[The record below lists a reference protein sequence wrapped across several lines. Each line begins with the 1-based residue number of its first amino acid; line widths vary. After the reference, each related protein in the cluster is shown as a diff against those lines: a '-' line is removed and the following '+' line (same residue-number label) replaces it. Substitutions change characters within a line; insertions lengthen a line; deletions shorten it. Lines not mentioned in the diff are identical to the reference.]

1 MASPGNPNQP
11 SPPPPSFDMAKFLMP
26 PTSPSQPQS
35 HIPYPPPPTS
45 SSYPPPALGPAH
57 FNYAPA
63 HTSPF
68 THQDHLLSQRSLS
81 YPTPLLQPPSPNAG
95 AHLMALL
102 SPFPQPSLGPSEI
115 PAPSSGSTPGVP
127 ARMPSSKVPRGR
139 PLEGDCVVYDVDD
152 RWAGEVQPQLE
163 VTPITKYASDP
174 QLVLG
179 RQIAVNQSYICYGL
193 KQGNIRVLN
202 INTASRSL
210 LRGHTQRITDMVFFA
225 EDVHL
230 LASASTD
237 GRIYVWKVS
246 ESLEE
251 DTKQQIIGNIVIAI
265 QLTGEKSVHPRVCWH
280 CHKQEILVVGI
291 GERVLRID
299 TTKVGKGEHYS
310 AEEPLMCPVNSL
322 IEGIQFVGKHD
333 GEVTD
338 LSMCQWMTSRLVSSS
353 VDGTIK
359 IWEDR
364 KTQPLAVLRPYDGHP
379 VSSAAFVTSPY
390 RPDHII
396 LITAGPLNRELKVW
410 ASASEEGW
418 LLPSHD
424 ELWKCTQTLDLRSS
438 SEPHVQDAFFN
449 QVLVLP
455 QAGLLLLANAKKNA
469 IYAVHLEYG
478 PNPTSTRMDYLAEF
492 TVTMPILSFTGV
504 SDTSPYREHV
514 IQVYCVQTQ
523 AIQQYALDLH
533 LCLPPL
539 EKMGLEKSDPDVSCD
554 AMNVEGLTAADA
566 SEIKPTEFP
575 SAASAPK
582 ITERTSSPDV
592 TETVRF
598 PISSASV
605 EMTAPQAVTSFD
617 DDSRTINVAPP
628 TSQPDSHVVAPAPLP
643 PLSPRLSPKISG
655 FRSPSGGS
663 DSGLP
668 FNNHTGNEQVM
679 NSSAD
684 RQVESVPAQI
694 SDVALTKDESRNDE
708 KKVSQ
713 DNASSMLNHPVAFT
727 QPTHLI
733 TPSEILRAVS
743 SSETSF
749 LGGKSEEEANAQD
762 VVVNSEAGNTPEEIK
777 VVADTGFTQED
788 EFSPE
793 EQTQDFVA
801 ESRERIFSSQISDL
815 GLEMA
820 RESRDLSQTLAE
832 ANPVA
837 GCGLMEPPGSGD
849 VEEIHDSSKYVCEK
863 VSEPGMAATVIPG
876 PISNG
881 KSKKQKGRNSQV
893 SGPSSSSPS
902 ASNSTDSYN
911 EAVASSSLPSMEA
924 AFPQI
929 VAMQDKL
936 NQLMNMQKEMKKQM
950 TATVNMPITKE
961 GRRLEASLGRS
972 MEKTVKA
979 NNEAFWARFQEESFK
994 NEKLVQDRMQ
1004 QITNLLNNLLNW
1016 DMPAIVK
1023 KELATVQASVVR
1035 AIMPA
1040 VEKTVSSAITESFQR
1055 GVGDKA
1061 VSQLE
1066 KSVNSKL
1073 EATVTRQILAQFQTS
1088 GRQAIQDALKS
1099 TLEASVIPAFEMS
1112 CKAMFEQVDATF
1124 QKGIVEHSTA
1134 AQQHLES
1141 VHSPLA
1147 LALRDAINSAS
1158 SMTRSL
1164 SGDLAETQRKLLALA
1179 VAGVN
1184 SPVNL
1189 LATELSNGPLGGLQE
1204 KVDKPFDP
1212 TKELSRLI
1220 SELKYE
1226 EAFTLALQRSDVSF
1240 VSWLCS
1246 QVNLHRILTITPLP
1260 LSQGVLLSL
1269 LQQLACD
1276 INKDTP
1282 RKLSWMT
1289 DVAGAINPSDPL
1301 IAVHVRPIF
1310 EQVYQ
1315 ILSHQRT
1322 LPTNASP
1329 ELSSIR
1335 LLMHVINSMLM
1346 TSK

>member
-1 MASPGNPNQP
+1 VAKFFMPPPTPSPPQAHI
-11 SPPPPSFDMAKFLMP
+11 SYPPPPS
-26 PTSPSQPQS
+26 
-35 HIPYPPPPTS
+35 S
-45 SSYPPPALGPAH
+45 SSYPPPTVGPGH
-57 FNYAPA
+57 FPYSPPQ
-63 HTSPF
+63 TSPF
-68 THQDHLLSQRSLS
+68 NHQERLLSQRSLS
-81 YPTPLLQPPSPNAG
+81 YPTPLHHPPSPNAG

-102 SPFPQPSLGPSEI
+102 SSLPQPSSGPSEL
-115 PAPSSGSTPGVP
+115 PAPSSVLAPGVP
-127 ARMPSSKVPRGR
+127 ARMPSSKIPRGR
-139 PLEGDCVVYDVDD
+139 HLVGDCVVYDVDV
-152 RWAGEVQPQLE
+152 RLAGEVQPQLE
-163 VTPITKYASDP
+163 VTPITKYGSDP

-251 DTKQQIIGNIVIAI
+251 DNKQQITGNIVIAI
-265 QLTGEKSVHPRVCWH
+265 QLTQEESVHPRVCWH

-291 GERVLRID
+291 GEHVLRID
-299 TTKVGKGEHYS
+299 TSKVGKGELYS
-310 AEEPLMCPVNSL
+310 AEEPLMCPVDNL
-322 IEGIQFVGKHD
+322 IEGVQFVGKHD

-364 KTQPLAVLRPYDGHP
+364 KTLPLAVLRPYDGHP
-379 VSSAAFVTSPY
+379 VSSAAFVTSPH

-396 LITAGPLNRELKVW
+396 LLTAGPLNRELKVW
-410 ASASEEGW
+410 VSASEEGW
-418 LLPSHD
+418 LLPSDD

-449 QVLVLP
+449 QILVLP

-504 SDTSPYREHV
+504 SDISPYGEHV

-523 AIQQYALDLH
+523 AIQQYALDLF

-539 EKMGLEKSDPDVSCD
+539 LEKVGLEKSDPDVSCD
-554 AMNVEGLTAADA
+554 EMNVEGPAAADA
-566 SEIKPTEFP
+566 SEIKRTEFP
-575 SAASAPK
+575 LAASAPK

-592 TETVRF
+592 TETIRF

-605 EMTAPQAVTSFD
+605 EMTVPQAVTSLD
-617 DDSRTINVAPP
+617 ENSRTVNVAPP
-628 TSQPDSHVVAPAPLP
+628 TSQSDIHVVASAPPL
-643 PLSPRLSPKISG
+643 PLSPRLSRKLSG

-663 DSGLP
+663 DSGLH
-668 FNNHTGNEQVM
+668 FNDHTGNGQVM
-679 NSSAD
+679 NSTVN
-684 RQVESVPAQI
+684 RQVESIPAQM
-694 SDVALTKDESRNDE
+694 SDVNLTKDESRNDE
-708 KKVSQ
+708 KKVPQ
-713 DNASSMLNHPVAFT
+713 DNASSMLNHPGVFKR
-727 QPTHLI
+727 PTHLV

-749 LGGKSEEEANAQD
+749 LGGKSEEEANTPD
-762 VVVNSEAGNTPEEIK
+762 VVVSSEAANTPEEIR
-777 VVADTGFTQED
+777 VVTDTGFTQED

-793 EQTQDFVA
+793 ERTRDFVA
-801 ESRERIFSSQISDL
+801 ENRERIFSSQISDL
-815 GLEMA
+815 GMDVA
-820 RESRDLSQTLAE
+820 RECCELSESLAE

-837 GCGLMEPPGSGD
+837 SSRLLEPPGQSPCAD
-849 VEEIHDSSKYVCEK
+849 VEEIHDSSKYECEK
-863 VSEPGMAATVIPG
+863 VSEPGMAATVLPG
-876 PISNG
+876 PISSV
-881 KSKKQKGRNSQV
+881 KSKKQKGRNSQAV
-893 SGPSSSSPS
+893 GPSSSSPS

-911 EAVASSSLPSMEA
+911 EAITNSSLPSMEA
-924 AFPQI
+924 VFPHI
-929 VAMQDKL
+929 AAMEEKL

-950 TATVNMPITKE
+950 TATVNVPIAKE
-961 GRRLEASLGRS
+961 SRKLEASLGRS

-979 NNEAFWARFQEESFK
+979 NNDAFWARFQEESFK
-994 NEKLVQDRMQ
+994 NEKLVQDRML
-1004 QITNLLNNLLNW
+1004 QITNLLNNLINR
-1016 DMPAIVK
+1016 DMPAILDKILK

-1035 AIMPA
+1035 TIMPA
-1040 VEKTVSSAITESFQR
+1040 VEKTVSSALVESFQR
-1055 GVGDKA
+1055 GLGDKA

-1073 EATVTRQILAQFQTS
+1073 EAAVARQILTQFQTS

-1124 QKGIVEHSTA
+1124 QKGIVEHTSA

-1158 SMTRSL
+1158 SMTRTL
-1164 SGDLAETQRKLLALA
+1164 SGDLADAQRKLLALT
-1179 VAGVN
+1179 VAGAN
-1184 SPVNL
+1184 SPVNPL
-1189 LATELSNGPLGGLQE
+1189 VTELSNGSLGGLQE

-1220 SELKYE
+1220 SEHKYE
-1226 EAFTLALQRSDVSF
+1226 EAFTLALQRSDVSI
-1240 VSWLCS
+1240 VAWLCS
-1246 QVNLHRILTITPLP
+1246 QVDLHRILTIAPLP

-1276 INKDTP
+1276 INKDTT

-1289 DVAGAINPSDPL
+1289 DVAGAINPSDPV
-1301 IAVHVRPIF
+1301 IVVHARPIF

-1322 LPTNASP
+1322 LLTNASP
-1329 ELSSIR
+1329 ELSSMR

-1346 TSK
+1346 TSS